1 MIRFLPDAQSPPISV
16 VINTLNRAELLDDA
30 ITGVMQLDYP
40 NYELVVVNGPSTD
53 HSEEVLARWQGQIK
67 HLRCDVPNLSV
78 SRNFGIEGAVGEI
91 VAFLDD
97 DAVPHPHW
105 LRYLARNFADPSI
118 GGVGG
123 FTVDNTGVRW
133 QVRKTVCDRF
143 GNANFPADCFDERV
157 LNWPGTPLYP
167 SLLGT
172 NSSFRMAALRE
183 IGGFDHTFAYLL
195 DETDVCLRMV
205 DAGWNVV
212 YEPAALIF
220 HQFAASHIRSSTR
233 KAKTLYP
240 SVVSKTYFINHHGR
254 TEGYG
259 KVAQALQ
266 DYRSELL
273 RANAWLEEH
282 GEISPH
288 HRQALDSDVE
298 AGTEAGMEASSRALL
313 ERKTRGDMVPE
324 PAPAPFLAHETPRP
338 LRVVLVSQGLPP
350 DNEAG
355 IARWTMLLA
364 EGLRDS
370 GIAVHVITRT
380 RDLPSRRFRD
390 GIWYHK
396 VAAAGEDADALAAA
410 YRVPRSGVADWMAGV
425 MREIAFLK
433 TFGIDLVSFP
443 VWDLEALPV
452 LDDPEVA
459 SVLSL
464 HTTYKLARPFK
475 PEWNSRIIYGRSF
488 VEPMIEAER
497 AALARAPHILA
508 NSRAVIDQIESE
520 YGVTLG
526 ERARIVPHGTPDI
539 LARLGVTL
547 ADKLARQRKGDALH
561 VLFAG
566 RFEPRKGYDL
576 ALRVAAQ
583 LRSDGRLCFDFAG
596 ATPDAALLDRIKAE
610 HGIDPAHDPA
620 VRFHGEVDRAALE
633 RLYYDADVV
642 LMPSRFESFG
652 LVAIEAMSAATPV
665 LALAQGGLSEVVEEG
680 VSGFLFADENA
691 FVKGAT
697 QRLGALAGDRALL
710 GRLAQSSHAAFA
722 ARFSDAV
729 MAHDVADFYRS
740 ILAASGGDYD

>member
-1 MIRFLPDAQSPPISV
+1 MTRFVPNDQSPPISV
-16 VINTLNRAELLDDA
+16 VINTLNRADLLDDA

-40 NYELVVVNGPSTD
+40 NFELVVVNGPSID
-53 HSEEVLARWQGQIK
+53 RSEAVLARWAGRIK
-67 HLRCDVPNLSV
+67 HLHCDLPNLAV
-78 SRNFGIEGAVGEI
+78 SRNVGIAGAAGEI

-105 LRYLARNFADPSI
+105 LRYLARNFADPAL

-123 FTVDNTGVRW
+123 FTVDNTGLRW

-143 GNANFPADCFDERV
+143 GNAHFPPDTFDERV

-195 DETDVCLRMV
+195 DETDVCLRLV

-254 TEGYG
+254 GEGYG
-259 KVAQALQ
+259 KVAGALQ
-266 DYRSELL
+266 DYRDELL
-273 RANAWLEEH
+273 RANAWLEEND
-282 GEISPH
+282 EISPH

-298 AGTEAGMEASSRALL
+298 AGTEVGMMASSAALI
-313 ERKTRGDMVPE
+313 ERKTRGDLEPE
-324 PAPAPFLAHETPRP
+324 PAPEPFLAPGHPRP
-338 LRVVLVSQGLPP
+338 LRVALVSQGLPP

-364 EGLRDS
+364 EGLRDQ
-370 GIAVHVITRT
+370 GLAVHIITRA
-380 RDLPSRRFRD
+380 RGLASRRFVG
-390 GIWYHK
+390 GIWYHAIT
-396 VAAAGEDADALAAA
+396 AAVESADALAAN
-410 YRVPRSGVADWMAGV
+410 YRVPRAGVADWMAGV

-433 TFGIDLVSFP
+433 TFGLDLVSFP
-443 VWDLEALPV
+443 IWDLEALPV
-452 LDDPEVA
+452 LDDPDLTAVM
-459 SVLSL
+459 SL
-464 HTTYKLARPFK
+464 HTSYKLARPFK
-475 PEWNSRIIYGRSF
+475 PEWTSRVIYGRGF
-488 VEPMIEAER
+488 VDPMIAAET

-508 NSRAVIDQIESE
+508 NSQAVIDQIERE
-520 YGVTLG
+520 YAVTLG
-526 ERARIVPHGTPDI
+526 DRAQIVPHGTPDI
-539 LARLGVTL
+539 LAAPGRTL
-547 ADKLARQRKGDALH
+547 AEKLARQRKGEPLS

-576 ALRVAAQ
+576 ALKVAAQ
-583 LRSDGRLCFDFAG
+583 FRGDPRIRFDFVG
-596 ATPDAALLDRIKAE
+596 GTPDSAFLEQARGEFGL
-610 HGIDPAHDPA
+610 DPARDLG
-620 VRFHGEVDRAALE
+620 VQFHGEVDRAALE
-633 RLYYDADVV
+633 ARYYAADVV

-665 LALAQGGLSEVVEEG
+665 FALGEGGLVEVVEDGISG
-680 VSGFLFADENA
+680 VLFASEAD
-691 FVKGAT
+691 FVAGSV
-697 QRLGALAGDRALL
+697 QRLGALITDRASL
-710 GRLAQSSHAAFA
+710 GKLAEGSHAAFTR
-722 ARFSDAV
+722 RFSDTV
-729 MAHDVADFYRS
+729 MAREVARFYRAIIS
-740 ILAASGGDYD
+740 DQGGCND